1 MVKLATCSMFS
12 LDMTWTSQLSP
23 LLGAREV
30 DKLEAKLRS
39 LNVTGLDRLHLTYS
53 MFFSTHKKEEAF
65 GQLMVTI
72 GSWAEVNRAYTHIVI
87 S

>member
-39 LNVTGLDRLHLTYS
+39 LNVTGLDRLHLTYN
-53 MFFSTHKKEEAF
+53 MFFSTHKQEETF

-72 GSWAEVNRAYTHIVI
+72 GSWAEVNRAYT
-87 S
+87 